1 MAGGFIVNKIF
12 TKNVDLDDGQTD
24 EEPEVEEASSQLDP
38 LQDSEALKSL
48 QKMVGLDNVTERVR
62 QLHRQA
68 KMKAQ
73 RMSIGQPIRTISL
86 NETLMGPLG
95 TGKTTFATLYGRI
108 LNDLGLLPRDDSKH
122 LTTHIHCPQEESKI
136 CANGC

>member
-1 MAGGFIVNKIF
+1 MSADCSRLVAGGFIVIKTF

-86 NETLMGPLG
+86 NGTLMGPPWD
-95 TGKTTFATLYGRI
+95 R
-108 LNDLGLLPRDDSKH
+108 
-122 LTTHIHCPQEESKI
+122 
-136 CANGC
+136 